1 MNCDQCSKVSR
12 MFQEKE
18 RVDRQLDNLIVRHQ
32 RNHRNP
38 APEAE
43 PQTPQTFFSTSSG
56 LPFHGVDRQGGFW
69 VFPTL

>member
-32 RNHRNP
+32 QSHRNP
-38 APEAE
+38 APEAKA
-43 PQTPQTFFSTSSG
+43 QFFSTSSG

-69 VFPTL
+69 VFPTPV